1 MKAEGSKGYPKKV
14 AILMAVLLVLIV
26 LVLIIAKVD
35 LPEISSTVDNCY
47 ETAAMAVID
56 AYDRAETV
64 IIAGGEARAVDRL
77 GSKVL
82 AGALE
87 LPILLTTPEA
97 LPSQAAAVIGKLGV
111 KKAYVLGGVEAVS
124 DAVIG
129 ELMELGLFV
138 KRISGDNCYE
148 YATKIAAEVGKDQEF
163 RKRFLKKIP
172 NIITDQFRVFRK

>member
-1 MKAEGSKGYPKKV
+1 
-14 AILMAVLLVLIV
+14 MAVLLVLIV
-26 LVLIIAKVD
+26 LVLIIAKVG
-35 LPEISSTVDNCY
+35 LPGISSTGDSCY
-47 ETAAMAVID
+47 ETAARAVVD

-87 LPILLTTPEA
+87 LPILLTTPET
-97 LPSQAAAVIGKLGV
+97 LSSQAAAVIGKLGV
-111 KKAYVLGGVEAVS
+111 EKAYILGGTETVS

-138 KRISGDNCYE
+138 KRISGDNYYE
-148 YATKIAAEVGKDQEF
+148 IATKIAAEVGKDQDF
-163 RKRFLKKIP
+163 RERFLKKIP
-172 NIITDQFRVFRK
+172 NIITGQFRVIMGKSENKD